1 MKKVLKYILIFS
13 LSITVFSLLYL
24 SYIYLTLPD
33 VKKLESKIP
42 RRTSMMK
49 HYIEKN
55 KKKHK
60 KYRFVYKWV
69 SFNKIPQILKDAV
82 RITEDFNFYNHKGI
96 DVQELKKA
104 VENALEKG
112 KKLRGASTITQQLA
126 KNLFLSTER
135 SIFRKIKEYFITK
148 KLEKHLSKNRIFE
161 IYLNV
166 IELGRG
172 IFGVEAAAE
181 IYFNKNVWNL
191 NLEEILRIVAVIPK
205 PLRVTPLSNSGYLK
219 WRVRYILKKL
229 FIYEKITKEEYD
241 NLIVKFLKRKK

>member
-1 MKKVLKYILIFS
+1 MKKVLKYILIFF
-13 LSITVFSLLYL
+13 LSIAILSLLYI
-24 SYIYLTLPD
+24 SYIYLTLPN
-33 VKKLESKIP
+33 VKNLKSKIP
-42 RRTSMMK
+42 KRTSIMND
-49 HYIEKN
+49 YIKKY

-69 SFNKIPQILKDAV
+69 SFNKIPQVLKDAV
-82 RITEDFNFYNHKGI
+82 RITEDFNFYYHKGI
-96 DVQELKKA
+96 DVQEIKKA
-104 VENALEKG
+104 VQDTFEKG

-126 KNLFLSTER
+126 KNLYLSTKR

-181 IYFNKNVWNL
+181 VYFNKNVWNL
-191 NLEEILRIVAVIPK
+191 NLEEVLRIVAVIPK

-229 FIYEKITKEEYD
+229 LTYKKITKEQYD
-241 NLIVKFLKRKK
+241 NLIVKFLKKKK